1 VDSGLYRASSKLL
14 WVPPGGK
21 SVFGGQVMGQALHA
35 AQLTVHRDSWLPI
48 SLHSYFLKRGSP
60 NSDIIYQCRETSN
73 LRSFDSRS
81 VDAIQNGQIIF
92 KMQAQFARPEESQL
106 RHVERADGVTGMPR
120 GVVAPDECLGM
131 DDLLGDLMARAPAAL
146 LPLIEELRASP
157 IEVRYAVGAPHD
169 PLDPDPPSMPSRQLL
184 WVRIREPITKA
195 PGLDAACAAYISD
208 QPLLLTALRPHRIS
222 FPSPKL
228 GALATLDHSMWFHG
242 PFDAD
247 DWLLYDMHAPFAGGQ
262 AGPSAGGR
270 EQGASSGR
278 CFLNRVRQG
287 PLLWPPLPPR
297 HRRDLPASPA
307 LHRPSRRLVTASAC
321 NRTARR
327 LVRPAGRAAPCQADA
342 EKQGGALRD
351 EGGGAARPLARGGP
365 RLDVGR

>member
-1 VDSGLYRASSKLL
+1 MDSGLYRASSKLL

-247 DWLLYDMHAPFAGGQ
+247 DWLLYDMHAPFAGSGRALCFGHLYRPDTGQ
-262 AGPSAGGR
+262 LVASCAQQGVLRLAKPTLKNKAALFAMRGAGLLDRLRAAALGWTSGGERGAGGH
-270 EQGASSGR
+270 G
-278 CFLNRVRQG
+278 
-287 PLLWPPLPPR
+287 
-297 HRRDLPASPA
+297 
-307 LHRPSRRLVTASAC
+307 
-321 NRTARR
+321 
-327 LVRPAGRAAPCQADA
+327 
-342 EKQGGALRD
+342 
-351 EGGGAARPLARGGP
+351 
-365 RLDVGR
+365 